1 MPLGSARRGL
11 PAEAVQAAAAL
22 AAAMGIGRFV
32 YTPLLPLM
40 QEQAGASHTV
50 TAWLATVNYIG
61 YFVGAVALTLRP
73 RWAHRRAIFR
83 GALVALLVSEVAM
96 AQVNLTLWM
105 AMRLIAG
112 LASAA
117 VFVGAATAITHARS
131 SGTGYAGVGLG
142 IALSGL
148 VVAGLEDLIAWDALW
163 LVSAAIALVL
173 TVIAWPMMLAPLP
186 DASRD
191 ASRTPGT
198 RPTRRRPHRT
208 WVLIFGSY
216 FLEGVGYIILGTFL
230 VAAISAGGARW
241 SGPVAWIVVGAAAAA
256 SPALCALGRR
266 RHPAGRLL
274 VIALLLQ
281 VVAAVLPALVGGLG
295 PAIVSALLFGGTF
308 IAAVMLSMEAGAL
321 LGMPHAAA
329 VLTAGYAFGQILGP
343 LVVTPLLAG
352 GYRAPFLVAGAILL
366 AAAALAAP
374 LRRTG

>member
-1 MPLGSARRGL
+1 MPPGRPRRRL
-11 PAEAVQAAAAL
+11 PAEVVQAAAAL

-40 QEQAGASHTV
+40 QQQAGASHAV

-73 RWAHRRAIFR
+73 RWAHHRLLFR
-83 GALVALLVSEVAM
+83 GALIALLISEAAM
-96 AQVNLTLWM
+96 AAPDLGLWVV
-105 AMRLIAG
+105 MRLVAG

-117 VFVGAATAITHARS
+117 VFVSAATAITHARS
-131 SGTGYAGVGLG
+131 SGAGYAGVGLG
-142 IALSGL
+142 IALSGA

-163 LVSAAIALVL
+163 LVSAAAALVL
-173 TVIAWPMMLAPLP
+173 TVVAWPMALAPLP
-186 DASRD
+186 AADGAARAAS
-191 ASRTPGT
+191 T
-198 RPTRRRPHRT
+198 RHTRGGPRRAWT
-208 WVLIFGSY
+208 LIFGSY

-241 SGPVAWIVVGAAAAA
+241 SGPVAWVIVGAAAAA
-256 SPALCALGRR
+256 SPALCAWGRR
-266 RHPAGRLL
+266 RYPAGRLL

-281 VVAAVLPALVGGLG
+281 VIAAVLPALVGGLAA
-295 PAIVSALLFGGTF
+295 AIVSALLFGGTF

-343 LVVTPLLAG
+343 LVVTPLLSG

-366 AAAALAAP
+366 GAAALAAP
-374 LRRTG
+374 LHRTG